1 MASLLSPRRPEAEIA
16 LRATIPQEERTTPSI
31 DEPDA
36 PFIGWPIAAVGGAL
50 AAALAGWIL
59 VAGLTVV
66 GWLAA
71 DPGSFL
77 GALRVGTRLWLLA
90 NGAGARLGTTSLS
103 LIPWGATFI
112 FAFMVF
118 KFATFAARQARG
130 RPSVSATCITGAM
143 ALGYAAPVIA
153 AALVLGQ
160 PLPTLRGLV
169 SVTLM
174 MSLAAAWGSCRELGY
189 DPTQRWPGWCRAIP
203 RAVLGAQLT
212 MIVMGT
218 AALTAS
224 LVVHL
229 HRVTE
234 LTSSL
239 QAGVAGGIALLF
251 AQLAFAP
258 NAIIW
263 AASYTLGA
271 GFSPAQ
277 GSVVAPS
284 LTELGML
291 PSVPLF
297 GAMPVPGA
305 GGSVQLWWLAAGV
318 LAGGVA
324 AWLVMRARPAA
335 RFDDTSLVG
344 GASGVLA
351 GLVFAGLAWAAGGD
365 LGSAR
370 LAGVGPRLLPLV
382 IMSATT
388 MGLAGMIVGLLLGLL
403 RRLRR

>member
-1 MASLLSPRRPEAEIA
+1 MASLLSPRRPKPEIA
-16 LRATIPQEERTTPSI
+16 LRATVPQEELASPTTE
-31 DEPDA
+31 EPDA
-36 PFIGWPIAAVGGAL
+36 PFIGWLIAAVGGAL

-103 LIPWGATFI
+103 LVPWGATFV
-112 FAFMVF
+112 FAFMVY
-118 KFATFAARQARG
+118 KFASFAARQSRG
-130 RPSVSATCITGAM
+130 RPSVSAAGITSVM

-153 AALVLGQ
+153 AALVVGQ

-169 SVTLM
+169 SVTLT
-174 MSLAAAWGSCRELGY
+174 MSLAAALGSCRELRY
-189 DPTQRWPGWCRAIP
+189 DPTQRLPGWCRAIP

-212 MIVMGT
+212 MVVLGT

-224 LVVHL
+224 LVAHL
-229 HRVTE
+229 HMVVE

-239 QAGVAGGIALLF
+239 HAGVAGGVALLF

-277 GSVVAPS
+277 GSVVAPAF
-284 LTELGML
+284 TELGML
-291 PSVPLF
+291 PAVPLF
-297 GAMPVPGA
+297 GAVPVS
-305 GGSVQLWWLAAGV
+305 GG
-318 LAGGVA
+318 
-324 AWLVMRARPAA
+324 
-335 RFDDTSLVG
+335 
-344 GASGVLA
+344 
-351 GLVFAGLAWAAGGD
+351 
-365 LGSAR
+365 
-370 LAGVGPRLLPLV
+370 
-382 IMSATT
+382 
-388 MGLAGMIVGLLLGLL
+388 
-403 RRLRR
+403 